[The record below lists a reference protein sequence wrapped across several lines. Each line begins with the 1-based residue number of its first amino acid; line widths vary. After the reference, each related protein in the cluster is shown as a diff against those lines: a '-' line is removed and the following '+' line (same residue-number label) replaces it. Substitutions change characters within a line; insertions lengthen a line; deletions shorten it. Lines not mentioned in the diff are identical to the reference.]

1 MTPQGLRASDEGAGV
16 SNGVGTNRSHSAR
29 LGFGGA
35 ALSGFSGVGSMPIR
49 SSTSAIRCVRPSRMA
64 SRISR

>member
-29 LGFGGA
+29 LGGGA
-35 ALSGFSGVGSMPIR
+35 ALSGGGVGSMPIR